1 MLQRN
6 KHLNKKLIRYHYW
19 YKSKNKLVL
28 NKSFKKNFLVNYK
41 SRISLSIQNRY
52 TNSFHR
58 FYFSQNK
65 LQCFLHYSF
74 SVPNKKVNV
83 SRFFLTKGLERL
95 MFSGYQ
101 K

>member
-6 KHLNKKLIRYHYW
+6 KHLNKKLIRYFFW
-19 YKSKNKLVL
+19 NKNKNNLIL
-28 NKSFKKNFLVNYK
+28 LKSIKKNFLVNYK
-41 SRISLSIQNRY
+41 TRISLNIQRKNY
-52 TNSFHR
+52 NCHHR
-58 FYFSQNK
+58 FYLSQNK

-83 SRFFLTKGLERL
+83 SRFYLTKGLERL